1 MPKMPCMHTLADFIS
16 HANQQGTSIK
26 RGIALALASYNIGA
40 VAEKAYT
47 NGVIAF
53 AGKAYMLAEE

>member
-1 MPKMPCMHTLADFIS
+1 MHTLADIVS
-16 HANQQGTSIK
+16 PATQQEAPIK
-26 RGIALALASYNIGA
+26 RDIALTFASYNIGA

-53 AGKAYMLAEE
+53 AGKAYMLAEGLNK